1 MNEKAKLL
9 RDFVRMHESYDGNC
23 GGCLIFEERAK
34 KKLTCYGYILTH
46 SEKAVEIIEAWAKEN
61 PERTYMMDFAENYP
75 QAKRDRDGLPCFCV
89 QELGYIKSCP
99 DIALKPCEECW
110 NQPMDYSAPTI
121 PELGKGG
128 YVCRNGIAIVGE
140 KGAELPHLGRTI
152 SGETVEES

>member
-1 MNEKAKLL
+1 MNEKAKIL
-9 RDFVRMHESYDGNC
+9 RDFGRMCDSFSCITCVMHRKNNRTG
-23 GGCLIFEERAK
+23 EECVK
-34 KKLTCYGYILTH
+34 FIKNNPQ
-46 SEKAVEIIEAWAKEN
+46 KAIEIIEAWAKEH
-61 PERTYMMDFAENYP
+61 PERTYIMDFLEKFP

-89 QELGYIKSCP
+89 QELGDIKSCP
-99 DIALKPCEECW
+99 DIALRPCEECW

-152 SGETVEES
+152 SGETVKES